1 MSLKDQLKVMVVD
14 DMTTSRGLIEQAM
27 NEIGIWNVV
36 SEADGQSAFRT
47 LMAKPVHLVISAY
60 NMPNMD
66 GLQLLEQLRL
76 SKATARIG
84 FILVTGRADNAVLQK
99 GRQLG
104 MNNCLLKPFSVP
116 QMKACIEK
124 VVGRL

>member
-1 MSLKDQLKVMVVD
+1 MSLKDQLKVMIVD

-47 LMAKPVHLVISAY
+47 LMAKPVHLVISDY

>member
-1 MSLKDQLKVMVVD
+1 MSLKDQLKVMIVD

-27 NEIGIWNVV
+27 NEIGVWNVV

-47 LMAKPVHLVISAY
+47 LMAKPVHLVISDY

>member
-1 MSLKDQLKVMVVD
+1 MSLKDQLKIMVVD

-47 LMAKPVHLVISAY
+47 LMAKPVHLVISDY